1 MPRGSAVIR
10 YDGARGVVWR
20 VKYADADGRQVQET
34 LGPEPEWDRRKAE
47 RALGARL
54 ADVDKG
60 MRKPGRRTFA
70 DLADEFVAVG
80 LAARPRKKSTVVDYT
95 ATLRNH
101 LRPVFD
107 NHDLGGCPN
116 PPNCSSGTPPTRSPP
131 DCHRRP

>member
-10 YDGARGVVWR
+10 YDGARGSCG
-20 VKYADADGRQVQET
+20 ASNTPTPTDARCKKRSAPNPMG
-34 LGPEPEWDRRKAE
+34 RRKAE

-60 MRKPGRRTFA
+60 MRKPARRTFA

-107 NHDLGGCPN
+107 NHDLGRLSQSPELFER
-116 PPNCSSGTPPTRSPP
+116 TPPTRSPP